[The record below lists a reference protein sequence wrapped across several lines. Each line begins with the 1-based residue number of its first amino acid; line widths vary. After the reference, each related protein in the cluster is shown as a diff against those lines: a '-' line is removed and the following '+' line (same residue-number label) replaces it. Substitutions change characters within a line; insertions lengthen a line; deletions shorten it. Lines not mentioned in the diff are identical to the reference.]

1 MKQLA
6 VYLLI
11 FLMCS
16 CSDNTKFTQLKK
28 DIDKLSGE
36 YAEKTDSQK
45 DSVAE
50 PQISSSQPNLKSG
63 NPNEV
68 FYNTG
73 ERRDDLVNF
82 SKQFIGTPYLFGS
95 TDPKQGLDCSGF
107 INHVYKT
114 YSYNVPRSSKDFVNF
129 GRQIDIN
136 EVKKGDLLLFTG
148 TEEGSL
154 EAGHIGIVITPNGMN
169 SEFIHSSSGKA
180 NGVTT
185 TSLSEPHYT
194 KRFIKAISVID

>member
-6 VYLLI
+6 VFLLI

-16 CSDNTKFTQLKK
+16 CSENTKFTQLKK

-36 YAEKTDSQK
+36 YAERTNSQE

-73 ERRDDLVNF
+73 ERRNDLVNF
-82 SKQFIGTPYLFGS
+82 SKQFIGTPYLYGS

-148 TEEGSL
+148 TGEGSL

-185 TSLSEPHYT
+185 TLLSEPHYT

>member
-1 MKQLA
+1 M
-6 VYLLI
+6 
-11 FLMCS
+11 
-16 CSDNTKFTQLKK
+16 
-28 DIDKLSGE
+28 
-36 YAEKTDSQK
+36 QK
-45 DSVAE
+45 DTVAE
-50 PQISSSQPNLKSG
+50 PQISSLQPNLKSG

-73 ERRDDLVNF
+73 ERREDLVNF
-82 SKQFIGTPYLFGS
+82 SKQFIGTPYLYGS

-148 TEEGSL
+148 TEQGSS

-185 TSLSEPHYT
+185 TLLSEPHYT

>member
-1 MKQLA
+1 M
-6 VYLLI
+6 I
-11 FLMCS
+11 CS
-16 CSDNTKFTQLKK
+16 CSENTKFTQLKK
-28 DIDKLSGE
+28 DIDKLSGA
-36 YAEKTDSQK
+36 YAENTNSQK
-45 DSVAE
+45 DTVAE
-50 PQISSSQPNLKSG
+50 PQISSLQPNLNSG

-68 FYNTG
+68 FYNSG
-73 ERRDDLVNF
+73 ERREDLVNF
-82 SKQFIGTPYLFGS
+82 SKQFIGTPYLYGS

-148 TEEGSL
+148 TEQGSS
-154 EAGHIGIVITPNGMN
+154 EAGHIGIVITANGMN

-185 TSLSEPHYT
+185 TLLSEPHYT

>member
-1 MKQLA
+1 MKQLGA
-6 VYLLI
+6 F
-11 FLMCS
+11 FLVLMICS
-16 CSDNTKFTQLKK
+16 CSENTKFTQLKK

-36 YAEKTDSQK
+36 YAENTNSQK
-45 DSVAE
+45 DTVAE
-50 PQISSSQPNLKSG
+50 PQISSLQPNLNSG

-68 FYNTG
+68 FYNSG
-73 ERRDDLVNF
+73 ERREDLVNF
-82 SKQFIGTPYLFGS
+82 SKQFIGTPYLYGS

-107 INHVYKT
+107 INHVYKA
-114 YSYNVPRSSKDFVNF
+114 YSYNVPRSSKDFMNF
-129 GRQIDIN
+129 GRQIDIS

-148 TEEGSL
+148 TEQGSP
-154 EAGHIGIVITPNGMN
+154 EAGHIGIVITPNGMD

-185 TSLSEPHYT
+185 TLLSEPHYT

>member
-6 VYLLI
+6 VYFLI

-16 CSDNTKFTQLKK
+16 CSENTKFTQLKK
-28 DIDKLSGE
+28 DIEKLSGE

-73 ERRDDLVNF
+73 ERRNDLVNF
-82 SKQFIGTPYLFGS
+82 SKQFIGTPYLYGS

-185 TSLSEPHYT
+185 TLLSEPHYT
-194 KRFIKAISVID
+194 KRFIKAISVMD